1 MYLCNLPLVIVS
13 NLFENNLILPALT
26 PQTALLGL
34 WSHNANH
41 DEPIINHVLLVFKLH
56 VYNLR
61 GKHHLNLMDL
71 LTNIKEI
78 KKTEYCLSS

>member
-26 PQTALLGL
+26 PQIALLGL

-61 GKHHLNLMDL
+61 EKHRLNLMDL